1 MRKVIISRIALICCL
16 VMVLCPFIANAATYT
31 YSIDGESLISPD
43 AYSPYRTIDS
53 STIGLAV
60 PLSSPSDI
68 KTDSDGNIYIADPF
82 NNRVVVLDKYYNL
95 KFEISQFT
103 NMNGIAYDS
112 LSGCQGVFVWEGVES
127 DGNDGYINEKYIYVA
142 DTENMRIVIFD
153 ANGKY
158 LRHLDKPSSDVLEEG
173 EIYKPK
179 AVAVSSSKRIYVV
192 SPQLY
197 QGVMTLNDDGEFCGY
212 IGATKA
218 VYSLFDIIWRNFQ
231 TQEQLEASE
240 KNISSPFNNITI
252 DDEGFLWV
260 TKVPP
265 PDEAINAEGALYSKV
280 GDYAT
285 VKKINTS
292 GDDIMKRNGF
302 FAPMGEVAIFV
313 RSSSASSFGQ
323 TTGISDIVSIAM
335 GEEGTYSII
344 DEKRSKVYT
353 YNKQGELLFAFGD
366 KPGTT
371 NGAQTG
377 EFNKVSSIAYHGSDM
392 LILDAHTNSFT
403 IFKRTEYGDLLL
415 TAIKHNN
422 NREFELSIDDWKAVL
437 QRNNNFDAAY
447 IGLGDAYY
455 RNGDYETAMEY
466 YKVAYDTVGYSAAF
480 KLWRKAFVEKNII
493 WIIVVPV
500 VAIFL
505 IGWLFRFAAKVNA
518 KAAISGR
525 RKTFKEEFFYAFHL
539 IFHPFDG
546 FWDLK
551 HEKRGSVRGALA
563 WLGLAVLAFTYQAVG
578 EAFIFNPRGSMS
590 SVIMQL
596 SALLVPLLL
605 WTIANWCLTT
615 LFNGEGSLKDVFI
628 ASCYSLAPIPLIIFI
643 TTLLTYCVT
652 DTEATFITLIISVCY
667 VWIGLLLFCS
677 TMVTHD
683 YSLGKNIATI
693 LGTIGGMAIIMFICA
708 LFTGLFTKM
717 ISFISNIIT
726 EIQYRS

>member
-1 MRKVIISRIALICCL
+1 V
-16 VMVLCPFIANAATYT
+16 
-31 YSIDGESLISPD
+31 
-43 AYSPYRTIDS
+43 
-53 STIGLAV
+53 
-60 PLSSPSDI
+60 
-68 KTDSDGNIYIADPF
+68 
-82 NNRVVVLDKYYNL
+82 
-95 KFEISQFT
+95 
-103 NMNGIAYDS
+103 
-112 LSGCQGVFVWEGVES
+112 
-127 DGNDGYINEKYIYVA
+127 
-142 DTENMRIVIFD
+142 
-153 ANGKY
+153 
-158 LRHLDKPSSDVLEEG
+158 
-173 EIYKPK
+173 
-179 AVAVSSSKRIYVV
+179 
-192 SPQLY
+192 
-197 QGVMTLNDDGEFCGY
+197 
-212 IGATKA
+212 
-218 VYSLFDIIWRNFQ
+218 
-231 TQEQLEASE
+231 
-240 KNISSPFNNITI
+240 
-252 DDEGFLWV
+252 
-260 TKVPP
+260 
-265 PDEAINAEGALYSKV
+265 
-280 GDYAT
+280 
-285 VKKINTS
+285 
-292 GDDIMKRNGF
+292 
-302 FAPMGEVAIFV
+302 
-313 RSSSASSFGQ
+313 
-323 TTGISDIVSIAM
+323 GISDIVDISM

-344 DEKRSKVYT
+344 DEKRSKIYT
-353 YNKQGELLFAFGD
+353 YNDQGELLFAFGD

-371 NGAQTG
+371 NGAQIG
-377 EFNKVSSIAYHGSDM
+377 EFSKVSSIAYQGSDM
-392 LILDAHTNSFT
+392 LILDAFTNSFT

-415 TAIKHNN
+415 TAIEHNN
-422 NREFELSIDDWKAVL
+422 NREYELSIDDWKAVL

-480 KLWRKAFVEKNII
+480 KLWRKAFVEENII
-493 WIIVVPV
+493 WVIVVPV
-500 VAIFL
+500 VALFL

-596 SALLVPLLL
+596 SALIVPLLL
-605 WTIANWCLTT
+605 WTVANWCLTT

-667 VWIGLLLFCS
+667 VWLGLLLFCS

-683 YSLGKNIATI
+683 YSLGKNTLTI
-693 LGTIGGMAIIMFICA
+693 LGTIAGMAIIMFICA
-708 LFTGLFTKM
+708 LFAGLITKM
-717 ISFISNIIT
+717 ISFVSNVIT